1 MEDTAKATDALMED
15 TAKATDARSERYA
28 QELAK
33 LLRHETISVRGQAD
47 TGKFHAFHDL
57 LRETFPHLFA
67 AAEYEDFDGSF
78 VLRWPGA
85 DPALEPVLFMNHHDV
100 VEAAGAWQH
109 LPFAG
114 DIADGKVWGRG
125 ALDNKGGL
133 WGMLRAAD
141 ELAAEGF
148 VPTGDIWFESACTE
162 EIDGDGCKRI
172 VDALAARGIRFAW
185 SLDEGG
191 MMLFDPLGGAKATFA
206 MVGVGEKS
214 VVTCKFI
221 ARGKGGHASVPG
233 KDTPLV
239 RLGRFMAEVEAHQPF
254 RVELSPVIIRMFE
267 VMAPTV
273 SGPLGAVYARAKAFA
288 PLLARVMPSVSDTA
302 AALLR
307 TTIAFTMAGGAEGYN
322 VLPAEAWVVG
332 NMRCSHHQPSDVS
345 IEVISRVAKRFDLE
359 VEILE
364 HDIDSPVT
372 DFTGAPFALIEQAV
386 TATFPGVITAPYLMT
401 GCSDSR
407 FVAKICDHCLRFTP
421 FTISHEQM
429 NTIHGIDECVDAS
442 CLAPAVDFYRYLM
455 QNR

>member
-1 MEDTAKATDALMED
+1 MDEGTKPV
-15 TAKATDARSERYA
+15 DARTQRYA
-28 QELAK
+28 ETLAK
-33 LLRHETISVRGQAD
+33 LLRCETISVRGQAD
-47 TGKFHAFHDL
+47 VAKFRRFHDL
-57 LRETFPHLFA
+57 LRETFPHLFSA
-67 AAEYEDFDGSF
+67 CEFEDFNGSI
-78 VLRWPGA
+78 LMRWPGS
-85 DPALEPVLFMNHHDV
+85 DPSVEPVLFMNHHDV
-100 VEAAGAWQH
+100 VEANGAWTH
-109 LPFAG
+109 EPFAG

-133 WGMLRAAD
+133 WGMLCAAD

-162 EIDGDGCKRI
+162 EIDGDGCLQIADTLK
-172 VDALAARGIRFAW
+172 ARGIRFAW
-185 SLDEGG
+185 TLDEGG

-214 VVTCKFI
+214 VVTMKFI

-239 RLGRFMAEVEAHQPF
+239 RLGKFMADVEAKPLF
-254 RVELSPVIIRMFE
+254 AVELSPVIIRMFE
-267 VMAPTV
+267 VMAPSV
-273 SGPLGAVYARAKAFA
+273 SGPLGGIYARAKTFA
-288 PLLARVMPSVSDTA
+288 PLLKKVMPSVSDTA

-332 NMRCSHHQPSDVS
+332 NMRCSHHQPSDES
-345 IEVISRVAKRFDLE
+345 IEAITALAKRYDLD

-372 DFTGAPFALIEQAV
+372 DFTGEPFALIERAV

-407 FVAKICDHCLRFTP
+407 FMARVSDHNLRFTP
-421 FTISHEQM
+421 FLINHEQM
-429 NTIHGIDECVDAS
+429 GTIHGIDECVDVS
-442 CLAPAVDFYRYLM
+442 CLAPAVDFYKYVMR
-455 QNR
+455 NR

>member
-1 MEDTAKATDALMED
+1 MDTDQTPDE
-15 TAKATDARSERYA
+15 RSERYA
-28 QELAK
+28 RELAK
-33 LLRHETISVRGQAD
+33 LLRHETISVRGQTDA
-47 TGKFHAFHDL
+47 TKFHGFHAL

-67 AAEYEDFDGSF
+67 ACEFEDFDGSF
-78 VLRWPGA
+78 LMRWPGT
-85 DPALEPVLFMNHHDV
+85 DPSIEPILFMNHHDV
-100 VEAAGAWQH
+100 VEANGTWRH
-109 LPFAG
+109 GPFAG
-114 DIADGKVWGRG
+114 DIADCKVWGRG

-141 ELAAEGF
+141 ELVEDGF

-162 EIDGDGCKRI
+162 EIDGDGCLRI
-172 VDALAARGIRFAW
+172 AKTLKDRGIRFAW
-185 SLDEGG
+185 TLDEGG
-191 MMLFDPLGGAKATFA
+191 MMLYDPLGGAKATFA

-239 RLGRFMAEVEAHQPF
+239 RLGKFMAEVEAHQPF
-254 RVELSPVIIRMFE
+254 KVELSPVIKRMFE

-273 SGPLGAVYARAKAFA
+273 SGPLGGIYAHANTFA
-288 PLLARVMPSVSDTA
+288 PLLKKVMPAVSDTA

-332 NMRCSHHQPSDVS
+332 NMRCSHHQPSAES
-345 IEVISRVAKRFDLE
+345 IEVITKLAKRYDLD
-359 VEILE
+359 VVILE

-372 DFTGAPFALIEQAV
+372 DFTAAPFALIEQAV

-407 FVAKICDHCLRFTP
+407 FMARVSDHNLRFTP

-429 NTIHGIDECVDAS
+429 DTIHGIDECVDVS
-442 CLAPAVDFYRYLM
+442 CLAPAVDFYKYLM